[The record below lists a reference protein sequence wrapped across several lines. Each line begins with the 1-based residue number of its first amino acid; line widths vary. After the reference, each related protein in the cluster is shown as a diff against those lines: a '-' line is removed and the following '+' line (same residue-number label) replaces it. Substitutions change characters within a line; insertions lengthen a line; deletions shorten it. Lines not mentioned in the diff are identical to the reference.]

1 MTETPIQRAV
11 REKDERVS
19 ERTTAI
25 FDAILTVLWLAFGVA
40 LGCALAGCTASP
52 VYPVTPPAPVD
63 PVRPAPVDPAPV
75 VDEIKDPVPHAT
87 AVQAA
92 AGMTL
97 DELTTLLGRAPH
109 AQAQR
114 DDGTVG
120 ALWATFD
127 STGRKAWL
135 NVILVSGKAEKPVL
149 IPRGSK

>member
-11 REKDERVS
+11 RERDEALARM
-19 ERTTAI
+19 ER
-25 FDAILTVLWLAFGVA
+25 DHKILCWVGVVVWAMVLVVA
-40 LGCALAGCTASP
+40 LTGCTASP

-92 AGMTL
+92 SGMTL
-97 DELTTLLGRAPH
+97 DELTTLLGRQPH
-109 AQAQR
+109 ASAQR

-120 ALWATFD
+120 ALWATTD

-135 NVILVSGKAEKPVL
+135 NVILVAGKSEKPVL
-149 IPRGSK
+149 IPRGPK

>member
-1 MTETPIQRAV
+1 VTETPIQRAV
-11 REKDERVS
+11 RERDEEMARMA
-19 ERTTAI
+19 R
-25 FDAILTVLWLAFGVA
+25 DHKILGWVGVA
-40 LGCALAGCTASP
+40 VFVVSLVVALTGCTASP

-63 PVRPAPVDPAPV
+63 PVRPAPVDPPPV
-75 VDEIKDPVPHAT
+75 VDEISDPVPHAT

-97 DELTTLLGRAPH
+97 DELTTLLGRLPH

-127 STGRKAWL
+127 GTGRKAWL
-135 NVILVSGKAEKPVL
+135 NVILVAGKAEKPVL
-149 IPRGSK
+149 IPRGPK